1 MELTEPAAPVA
12 IRLAGWRTAGTGR
25 APDRHHAAR
34 ADLGRMPMTARTAG
48 ARTTSSTGPGT
59 PSRCRTAGCAP

>member
-25 APDRHHAAR
+25 HQIGTMRHAP
-34 ADLGRMPMTARTAG
+34 TW
-48 ARTTSSTGPGT
+48 
-59 PSRCRTAGCAP
+59 AGCR